1 MGRPNIP
8 ELNDSERLI
17 GTEALESFLNAP
29 ARCWTHCN
37 GTKRPY
43 IWQFAKRQ
51 AYRKLVQTNK
61 SLMRVLLENG
71 DFEDCF
77 VFAKDVGLLH
87 RIKHRPDF
95 GTLVVEQLPYRRLI
109 YMGNS
114 CLRGGMIH
122 GGGIRDPE
130 FGV

>member
-1 MGRPNIP
+1 MSHVLLP

-17 GTEALESFLNAP
+17 GTDTLEAFLDVP
-29 ARCWTHCN
+29 GRCWTHCS
-37 GTKRPY
+37 GMKRPY
-43 IWQFAKRQ
+43 IWQFAKRR
-51 AYRKLVQTNK
+51 AYRKLVKMNK
-61 SLMRVLLENG
+61 DIMLDMLARG

-77 VFAKDVGLLH
+77 VFSKNVGLVH

-95 GTLVVEQLPYRRLI
+95 GALVVEELPFRRFI

-114 CLRGGMIH
+114 CLRGGMINR
-122 GGGIRDPE
+122 GGVCDPE